1 MLQTQHCKQRFNKSG
16 SRTVPF
22 KTLYISSLLFPTPL
36 QVRVAIGSNSL
47 NNEKRRKKLQKYKG
61 HSYDAILFSHKRTEE
76 PIHAKTWINPENTML
91 YQSITQKQSLTQKAI
106 YLMILFV

>member
-1 MLQTQHCKQRFNKSG
+1 MRKEGRNYRNIKDIHTMQYYS
-16 SRTVPF
+16 
-22 KTLYISSLLFPTPL
+22 
-36 QVRVAIGSNSL
+36 AI
-47 NNEKRRKKLQKYKG
+47 
-61 HSYDAILFSHKRTEE
+61 KRTEE